1 MVGVYTMNTI
11 FAPWRMAYIRGEKPE
26 GCVLCRDSIRADDL
40 IAFEGKSAFVMV
52 NRYPYTGGHLMIVPF
67 RHLNRLADILPEER
81 QELFTL
87 VDLSVRV
94 LSEAMK
100 PEGFNIGMN
109 LGKAAGAGI
118 DDHLHIHVVPRWGGD
133 TNFMSVIGNVRVIPE
148 DVTGTCS
155 QLRSFFEQMQGE
167 VCG

>member
-1 MVGVYTMNTI
+1 MTGLKTKNDKSRFVLQRTATCFSLLNI
-11 FAPWRMAYIRGEKPE
+11 FPYNNGH
-26 GCVLCRDSIRADDL
+26 
-40 IAFEGKSAFVMV
+40 VMV
-52 NRYPYTGGHLMIVPF
+52 APYAHAATLDALD
-67 RHLNRLADILPEER
+67 RETQADLLALVSESQRILKKA
-81 QELFTL
+81 F
-87 VDLSVRV
+87 
-94 LSEAMK
+94 K

-155 QLRSFFEQMQGE
+155 QLRSFFEQLQRE